1 MANKKT
7 LKGYFETGD
16 IPNQSQYHELI
27 NSNLNLNETG
37 TQSITGSLIVSQ
49 SVLLESDLTA
59 SGNISASGD
68 MYANKYHSNGY
79 NVLRYKAYGDQVLV
93 GNKDKPTQITGS
105 SLILGETPGF
115 HITASGNIS
124 ASGDIYATQYYV
136 DDKLAIDYAGT
147 SITYGQ
153 NNQNSHLRGATILLG
168 QDNTQHITASG
179 HISASG
185 EITANKF
192 YADGAINTLSHITA
206 SGNISSSGDIYAN
219 AYYGDGSGLTNAPS
233 TYTNI
238 TASGNI
244 SASGTVIASDYTLDG
259 VALTTTFTELN
270 YLDGVLSNVANAY
283 DTVANVEQGT
293 LRFTDLKADNSDI
306 ELTNLN
312 TEGQPTFAGLSLTKS
327 NYGVLNL
334 GQTTTHAINGTQAG
348 QISVR
353 AVPSML
359 AGASSPFYIL
369 TGTIIKSTSVIMI
382 STDTGI
388 TCNATNIIDDGCK
401 ITFHNPTQTAYLGGD
416 VTINIVIL

>member
-79 NVLRYKAYGDQVLV
+79 NLLRYHILQDRTIV
-93 GNKDKPTQITGS
+93 GSKFKTTQITGS
-105 SLILGETPGF
+105 SLILGDTPGF
-115 HITASGNIS
+115 HVTASGNISSSGTIIANNFTGIFNGALSSSAQIAANISGALSLTAIASLGGYIISSSAQGHITASGNIS
-124 ASGDIYATQYYV
+124 A
-136 DDKLAIDYAGT
+136 
-147 SITYGQ
+147 
-153 NNQNSHLRGATILLG
+153 
-168 QDNTQHITASG
+168 
-179 HISASG
+179 
-185 EITANKF
+185 
-192 YADGAINTLSHITA
+192 
-206 SGNISSSGDIYAN
+206 SGDIYAN

-270 YLDGVLSNVANAY
+270 YLDGLTSGEATQIKAIGTNVISATEWSY
-283 DTVANVEQGT
+283 VAGNNQLVAST
-293 LRFTDLKADNSDI
+293 SA
-306 ELTNLN
+306 
-312 TEGQPTFAGLSLTKS
+312 PTFAGLTLAKVDYETLDLDS
-327 NYGVLNL
+327 
-334 GQTTTHAINGTQAG
+334 TTTHSLDGSTAG
-348 QISVR
+348 QLSVR
-353 AVPSML
+353 AVPSIL
-359 AGASSPFYIL
+359 AGASSPSYVL
-369 TGTIIKSTSVIMI
+369 TGNIINSTSVIMI
-382 STDTGI
+382 STSALI
-388 TCNATNIIDDGCK
+388 TCNATNITDDGCK
-401 ITFHNPTQTAYLGGD
+401 ITFHNPTQTDYTGGD
-416 VTINIVIL
+416 VTINIVII